1 MAALL
6 LRGTFHL
13 WLGEIKN
20 SLADLEAVIEND
32 MADKKVIKL
41 QYMNK
46 IDF

>member
-32 MADKKVIKL
+32 MADKKVIK
-41 QYMNK
+41 
-46 IDF
+46 